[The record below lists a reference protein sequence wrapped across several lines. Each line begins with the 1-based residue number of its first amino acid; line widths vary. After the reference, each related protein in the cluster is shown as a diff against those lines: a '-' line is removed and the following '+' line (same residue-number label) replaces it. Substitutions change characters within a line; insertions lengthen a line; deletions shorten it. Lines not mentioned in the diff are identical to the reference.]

1 MIIVS
6 MSRVVSDIRNSSLSE
21 AAKSK
26 IIGKFHDLVLRR
38 RCGMLPETYLYFK
51 EKLKLA
57 EQKEQVEQ
65 EENA

>member
-6 MSRVVSDIRNSSLSE
+6 MSRAISDIRNSSLTE

-26 IIGKFHDLVLRR
+26 IIEELHDLVLRR